1 MLPIQ
6 DKGSCMYWRMVLLVM
21 MFWCVLAQASFA
33 FPSQWI
39 ISPDDW
45 GEDLVWWHGRVS
57 FRGQV
62 IAPACTL
69 AMEDMYQAVDMG
81 ITPVRDLQEGSA
93 GPEKKFRLRLRDCE
107 LSRTGERFY
116 TASRVRVT
124 FDGAQGETPDKF
136 SLSGLAQGI
145 NLQILDNQGYA
156 ARPGRV
162 MPALLLTGNEESL
175 DYTLR
180 IIRNG
185 QALKTGNY
193 YAALRFK
200 VDYE

>member
-1 MLPIQ
+1 
-6 DKGSCMYWRMVLLVM
+6 MYWRMVFSVM
-21 MFWCVLAQASFA
+21 MFWCVSAVQASSV
-33 FPSQWI
+33 FP
-39 ISPDDW
+39 PEGKTLPEYW
-45 GEDLVWWHGRVS
+45 GEDLVWWHGRAS

-93 GPEKKFRLRLRDCE
+93 GPEKKFRLRLRNCE
-107 LSRTGERFY
+107 LSGTGKRVY

-124 FDGAQGETPDKF
+124 FDGAHGETPDKF
-136 SLSGLAQGI
+136 SLSGQAQGI
-145 NLQILDNQGYA
+145 NLQILDNQGYV

-180 IIRNG
+180 VIRNG
-185 QALKTGNY
+185 RVLKTGNY